1 MIGSDEKVERIK
13 KIAFKFFLETG
24 YEATTIR
31 MICKAAEIE
40 APTLYYFFESK
51 KGLFLTIRNE
61 MEEEYRDQV
70 IELNLD
76 NEETPQEALKK
87 YYKFCIQYTMNNPDK
102 TRFYLRHHLFRPIEL
117 RDEIQERIQ
126 ATTEGKLKL
135 YGKYLEE
142 SIARGE
148 IVSTKEDAFRQYTS
162 FIDNI
167 TFNMIFSGWKP
178 SDEEIDKAWNLF
190 YNNYLKE

>member
-24 YEATTIR
+24 YDATTIR

-51 KGLFLTIRNE
+51 KGLFLTIRSE
-61 MEEEYRDQV
+61 LEEEYLNQV
-70 IELNLD
+70 TELNLD
-76 NEETPQEALKK
+76 NEETPQDALKK
-87 YYKFCIQYTMNNPDK
+87 YYKFCIYYTIKNPDK
-102 TRFYLRHHLFRPIEL
+102 TRFNLRQHLFKSIEL

-126 ATTEGKLKL
+126 ATREGKMKL
-135 YGKYLEE
+135 YGKYLEA
-142 SIARGE
+142 SISKGE
-148 IVSTKEDAFRQYTS
+148 LLSTKEDAFRRYTS
-162 FIDNI
+162 FIDNM
-167 TFNMIFSGWKP
+167 TFNMIFSEWKP
-178 SDEEIDKAWNLF
+178 SDEEIDKAWKLF

>member
-87 YYKFCIQYTMNNPDK
+87 YYKFCIQYTMKNPDK
-102 TRFYLRHHLFRPIEL
+102 TRFYLRHQLFRPIEL

-126 ATTEGKLKL
+126 ATTEGKIKL
-135 YGKYLEE
+135 YGKYLEA